1 MAVCQNLV
9 PLVNPKI
16 AGKWMFIPPKM
27 VSIGIDPYPYLK
39 TLVSPHVL
47 RCHWHQLKP
56 ASKSFSTTRRAWNGK
71 ATLFSF
77 PKGGAGQQKKELQ
90 FIICAHFHIYLI
102 LFIIFY
108 NTILL
113 GCQWMSL
120 LVSVW
125 YHFPVGRKRVVSLFV
140 STSEGEVG
148 RVKRANLPSLVGFKH
163 Y

>member
-1 MAVCQNLV
+1 MDVHPTKNGIYRYWPIPISKNSSLSPCSAL
-9 PLVNPKI
+9 PLAPAETCLKEFLHHPSRVEWK
-16 AGKWMFIPPKM
+16 G
-27 VSIGIDPYPYLK
+27 YLIF
-39 TLVSPHVL
+39 
-47 RCHWHQLKP
+47 
-56 ASKSFSTTRRAWNGK
+56 FSE
-71 ATLFSF
+71 
-77 PKGGAGQQKKELQ
+77 GGAGQQKKELQ